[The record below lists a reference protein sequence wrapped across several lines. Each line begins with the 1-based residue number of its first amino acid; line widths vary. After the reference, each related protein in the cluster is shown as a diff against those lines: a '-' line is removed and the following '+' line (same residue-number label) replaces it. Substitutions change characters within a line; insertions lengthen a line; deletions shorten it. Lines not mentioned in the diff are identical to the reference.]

1 MENRQP
7 QTTVESTQINSDVT
21 TWELPE
27 GAIARLGRGVIRDIT
42 LSRHGNFFAVATHI
56 GAWIYELG
64 TMSPVALLET
74 ERGMVSKV
82 VLSEDGQWIATSNWD
97 CIIKVQEIET
107 QKCVAKIQGWHG
119 GTSRLAFS
127 PNSQYIAASGN
138 GYGDIYVWC
147 TETGKHV
154 VSFKVEGKPKE
165 AELKGRERF
174 PTCYPLRF
182 SPDGQLLAYVSGRAS
197 LSVRHIETKGR
208 FARIIPY
215 PKVPRTGFVSDLAFS
230 PCSQF
235 LAASIQ
241 DLNTRENIE
250 VQVWNLDKETLETT
264 NTDYNGT
271 RVIPAYS
278 SESALQVADV
288 YKDKAV
294 IWDMTKGEKLDTI
307 QYQASPEAACFST
320 NGQQFAIVTSREM
333 VVWCADNTAT
343 VTPIP
348 EPSNVPDSLFFSQ
361 SGKVLVS
368 KYWGEGKGRIV
379 FWDVLQ
385 RQVTPPPIPPRSS
398 GKKCALSPCGE
409 LLGLI
414 GESTQTLEVWNITS
428 GTMITELTG
437 HQSFITTV
445 VFSPSGEH
453 LVSGD
458 VDRKLTVWSVQRWE
472 KQHSLIANGRGNSMR
487 SASFHPSG
495 KQFVTSV
502 RTGPVDLWDV
512 ESGEHLGSPS
522 VDFTLADASLYK
534 GDVREIQRRYK
545 QKSKM
550 RWLYS
555 VKFSPCGTLIAGGL
569 WGEIRLWD
577 AVTLEPRMGMILP
590 ESCCRVGV
598 LVFSPCGQY
607 LASGSWWNK
616 TDKVSIRI
624 WEIATGEN
632 VHTFWGHPTDIQN
645 LAFSSDGELLASSSY
660 EGTILLWDMK
670 PFIYS
675 D

>member
-7 QTTVESTQINSDVT
+7 QTTTQSTQINSDVT

-42 LSRHGNFFAVATHI
+42 LSQHGNFFAVATHI

-82 VLSEDGQWIATSNWD
+82 LLSEDGQWIATSNWD

-138 GYGDIYVWC
+138 RYGDVYVWC

-165 AELKGRERF
+165 AELRGRERF
-174 PTCYPLRF
+174 PTCYPLCF
-182 SPDGQLLAYVSGRAS
+182 SPDGQLLAHVSGRAF
-197 LSVRHIETKGR
+197 LSVRHIETKER

-235 LAASIQ
+235 LAASIR
-241 DLNTRENIE
+241 DLNTRKNIE

-271 RVIPAYS
+271 HVIPAYS
-278 SESALQVADV
+278 PEGALQIADV

-307 QYQASPEAACFST
+307 QYQASLKAVEFST
-320 NGQQFAIVTSREM
+320 DGQLCAIITSREIC
-333 VVWCADNTAT
+333 VWSADSTIT
-343 VTPIP
+343 VGPIP
-348 EPSNVPDSLFFSQ
+348 EPSSPSNSMFFSQ
-361 SGKVLVS
+361 SDSILVC
-368 KYWGEGKGRIV
+368 KYWSESNIV
-379 FWDVLQ
+379 FWDVVQ
-385 RQVTPPPIPPRSS
+385 RQLKPSPIKAISG
-398 GKKCALSPCGE
+398 GKKCALSPCEE
-409 LLGLI
+409 LLAII
-414 GESTQTLEVWNITS
+414 GENRQTLEVWNIT
-428 GTMITELTG
+428 TETQIAELSE
-437 HQSFITTV
+437 HQSSISAL
-445 VFSPSGEH
+445 VFSPTGEH
-453 LVSGD
+453 LISGD
-458 VDRKLTVWSVQRWE
+458 IDGKLTVWSVQSWE
-472 KQHSLIANGRGNSMR
+472 KQTAFIAHTYVIK
-487 SASFHPSG
+487 AAAFHPNG
-495 KQFVTSV
+495 KKFATAGEDDYHSIHV
-502 RTGPVDLWDV
+502 WDV
-512 ESGEHLGSPS
+512 TNGEQLGSPS
-522 VDFTLADASLYK
+522 VDVTLTDASLYK
-534 GDVREIQRRYK
+534 GDSRVIQQRYK

-550 RWLYS
+550 RWLNS
-555 VKFSPCGTLIAGGL
+555 ITFSPCGTLLAGGL

-577 AVTLEPRMGMILP
+577 ASTLEPRMGMILP
-590 ESCCRVGV
+590 ESCWRVGV
-598 LVFSPCGQY
+598 LVFSPCGRY

-624 WEIATGEN
+624 WEVATGEN

-670 PFIYS
+670 PFICS